1 MIVKILINKKDTKV
15 SEKEELKMGSRKIKA
30 GIYGIGLL
38 MMGVIGISSSLAIIG
53 AHFPDVSQ
61 TMNQNLI
68 SIPCVVIIPTT
79 LIVGKLMQSISKKY
93 IVLTGIFCFFIGG
106 IAPAFLNNFTVILV
120 MRAIL
125 GVGVGVC
132 QVVSTAIAVENFEG
146 EEQEK
151 VQGTL
156 QTFQMLGAAIMV
168 FVGGSLADIRW
179 NYAFYVHIIAVVAFI
194 LVLLFVPAAKP
205 VKIQGKTSE
214 QKTHL
219 TVKTWGWAVFMLV
232 LFICFQIYN
241 VGYSYVIDV
250 KGLGTASDA
259 GLGVAFFTI
268 AGMIMGL
275 IYGRVAKVVRN
286 YSIAIACLMLVIS
299 YILITFS
306 GNIAMCY
313 CGSIFYGLSVAMA
326 LPGIFYHTGLSVDA
340 YSAGMAVSV
349 VTCAQNF
356 GQFLCPYII
365 NPIAGVVSPENS
377 TVMCFGLGIGLA
389 VVLTVVIFIWGIRKT
404 Q

>member
-1 MIVKILINKKDTKV
+1 
-15 SEKEELKMGSRKIKA
+15 MGSSKIKA

-53 AHFPDVSQ
+53 EHFPNVSQ

-79 LIVGKLMQSISKKY
+79 LIVGKLMQNISKKY
-93 IVLTGIFCFFIGG
+93 IVLAGILCFAIGG
-106 IAPAFLNNFTVILV
+106 VTPTFLNDFTVILV

-125 GVGVGVC
+125 GIGVGIC

-146 EEQEK
+146 AEQEK

-156 QTFQMLGAAIMV
+156 QTFQMLGAAVMV
-168 FVGGSLADIRW
+168 YVGGSLADISW
-179 NYAFYVHIIAVVAFI
+179 NYAFYVHFIAVLAFI
-194 LVLLFVPAAKP
+194 LVLLFVPVNKPAKSE
-205 VKIQGKTSE
+205 GKTSA

-219 TVKTWGWAVFMLV
+219 TTRTWGWALFMFV

-241 VGYSYVIDV
+241 VGYSYVINV

-275 IYGRVAKVVRN
+275 IYGNIVKIVRN
-286 YSIAIACLMLVIS
+286 YSIAIACLMRVIS

-306 GNIAMCY
+306 ENIAMCY
-313 CGSIFYGLSVAMA
+313 AGSVFYGLSVAMA
-326 LPGIFYHTGLSVDA
+326 LPGIFFHTGLSVNA

-356 GQFLCPYII
+356 GQFLCPYIV
-365 NPIAGVVSPENS
+365 NPIAGNISPDNS
-377 TVMCFGLGIGLA
+377 TVMSFGLGIVLA
-389 VVLTVVIFIWGIRKT
+389 AVLTVVIFIWGVRKNKNLI
-404 Q
+404 

>member
-1 MIVKILINKKDTKV
+1 
-15 SEKEELKMGSRKIKA
+15 MGSSKVKA

-53 AHFPDVSQ
+53 EHFPDISQ

-93 IVLTGIFCFFIGG
+93 IVLAGIVCFFIGG
-106 IAPAFLNNFTVILV
+106 VVPAFLNDFTAILV
-120 MRAIL
+120 MRAVL

-146 EEQEK
+146 AEQEK

-156 QTFQMLGAAIMV
+156 QTFQMLGAAVMV
-168 FVGGSLADIRW
+168 FAGGSLADISW
-179 NYAFYVHIIAVVAFI
+179 NYAFYVHFIAIAAFV
-194 LVLLFVPAAKP
+194 LVLLFVPVNKP
-205 VKIQGKTSE
+205 VKSE
-214 QKTHL
+214 EITGVQKTHL
-219 TVKTWGWAVFMLV
+219 TARTWGWAVFMLV
-232 LFICFQIYN
+232 LFICYQIYN

-250 KGLGTASDA
+250 KGLGTASEA

-275 IYGRVAKVVRN
+275 IYGNIAKIVGN
-286 YSIAIACLMLVIS
+286 YSIAIACFMLVIS

-313 CGSIFYGLSVAMA
+313 AGSVFYGLSVAMA
-326 LPGIFYHTGLSVDA
+326 LPGIFFHTGLSVDA

-356 GQFLCPYII
+356 GQFLCPYLV
-365 NPIAGVVSPENS
+365 NPVAGMISPGNS
-377 TVMCFGLGIGLA
+377 TVMSFGLGIVLA
-389 VVLTVVIFIWGIRKT
+389 AVLTVVIFIWGVRKNKNSI
-404 Q
+404 

>member
-1 MIVKILINKKDTKV
+1 MENRKQ
-15 SEKEELKMGSRKIKA
+15 KIKI

-53 AHFPDVSQ
+53 ANFPDVSQ
-61 TMNQNLI
+61 TMIQNLI

-93 IVLTGIFCFFIGG
+93 IVLTGIVCFFIGG
-106 IAPAFLNNFTVILV
+106 VVPAFMSSFAGILV

-146 EEQEK
+146 AEQEK

-156 QTFQMLGAAIMV
+156 QTFQMLGAAVMV
-168 FVGGSLADIRW
+168 FAGGRLADIQW
-179 NYAFYVHIIAVVAFI
+179 NYAFYVHFLAVAAFL
-194 LVLLFVPAAKP
+194 LVLAFVPVNQP
-205 VKIQGKTSE
+205 VKQASSAERHKT
-214 QKTHL
+214 QL
-219 TVKTWGWAVFMLV
+219 TTRTWGWAAFMLL
-232 LFICFQIYN
+232 LFIGYQVYN
-241 VGYSYVIDV
+241 IDYSYIIDV
-250 KGLGTASDA
+250 KGLGTAADA

-275 IYGRVAKVVRN
+275 IYGNVAKIVKN
-286 YSIAIACLMLVIS
+286 FSIAIACAMLIVS
-299 YILITFS
+299 YLLITFS

-313 CGSIFYGLSVAMA
+313 AGSVFYGLSVAMA
-326 LPGIFYHTGLSVDA
+326 LPGIFFHTGLSVDA
-340 YSAGMAVSV
+340 YSAGMAVSI

-356 GQFLCPYII
+356 GQFLCPY
-365 NPIAGVVSPENS
+365 VVNTMSPDNS
-377 TVMCFGLGIGLA
+377 TVFSFMLGTGLA
-389 VVLTVVIFIWGIRKT
+389 VVLTIIMVIWGVQKGKT
-404 Q
+404 VKQ